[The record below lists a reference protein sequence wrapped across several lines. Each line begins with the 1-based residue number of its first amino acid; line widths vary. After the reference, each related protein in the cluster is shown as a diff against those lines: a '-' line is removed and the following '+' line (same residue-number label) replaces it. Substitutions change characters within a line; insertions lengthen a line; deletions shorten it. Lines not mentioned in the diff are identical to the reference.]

1 MRFVR
6 KNSTSL
12 TAIAFAVVLAG
23 AAAVMAQKETT
34 PTLPEP
40 NAATELSTSFR
51 TVAKNSLPS
60 IVSIQTRGKAMRMT
74 NGNMDNLP
82 FDDEDSPLGEMFR
95 NNPQFREFFRN
106 RGNQRMPAPRGMG
119 SGFIIDSKGIILTNS
134 HVVRDAEEVRVKL
147 YDGREF
153 IGTDIKTD
161 PRTDV
166 AVIRIDATGLQAV
179 PMGDS
184 EAMQIGDWVLAIGSP
199 FGLDMSVT
207 SGIISAK
214 GRGPGITEREDFL
227 QTDAAINPGNSGGPL
242 FNLSGEVIGIN
253 TAIST
258 RSGGYDGIGFAIPIN
273 MAKWVANQL
282 VEKGEVSRAYL
293 GVGIQP
299 VDSSLAKKLKV
310 EVGQGAL
317 VNHVMPKSPAANAK
331 IEIEDLILE
340 LNGQVVK
347 GARELQGIVEQLVL
361 GKEYPVVVL
370 RNGEKITLT
379 VKAEAMPQ
387 NYSRESM
394 REEQQ
399 EQEEGA
405 TNEESAYDELG
416 LDVKLLTPEMAKR
429 LDIPSSS
436 RGIVIAGVK
445 EDSAAERAG
454 LRPGYVIERVGKT
467 PVTSVGEYRTAL
479 KEQSLKE
486 GVSLLVNG
494 GGGTRFIV
502 IQQN

>member
-1 MRFVR
+1 MKFIRR
-6 KNSTSL
+6 NSSAL
-12 TAIAFAVVLAG
+12 SIIAVAAILAG
-23 AAAVMAQKETT
+23 AAVVMAEKESV
-34 PTLPEP
+34 PELPRTH
-40 NAATELSTSFR
+40 AARELSTAFR
-51 TVAKNSLPS
+51 EVAKEALPS
-60 IVSIQTRGKAMRMT
+60 IVSIQTRGKSLRMT
-74 NGNMDNLP
+74 NGEGDAFP

-106 RGNQRMPAPRGMG
+106 RGNNRMPAPRGMG

-134 HVVRDAEEVRVKL
+134 HVVRDAEEVKVKL

-153 IGTDIKTD
+153 IGTDIKSD

-166 AVIRIDATGLQAV
+166 AVIRIDATDLHAV

-273 MAKWVANQL
+273 MAKWVASQL

-310 EVGQGAL
+310 EVGEGAL
-317 VNHVMPKSPAANAK
+317 VNHVMPNSPAAAAK
-331 IEIEDLILE
+331 IEIGDLILE
-340 LNGQVVK
+340 LNGLKVK
-347 GARELQGIVEQLVL
+347 GARELQGIVEQLEL
-361 GKEYPVVVL
+361 GKEYPLVVL
-370 RNGEKITLT
+370 RNGEKSTLV
-379 VKAEAMPQ
+379 VKAEAMPK

-394 REEQQ
+394 RGEPGSSD
-399 EQEEGA
+399 EGSA
-405 TNEESAYDELG
+405 GESTFDELG
-416 LDVKLLTPEMAKR
+416 LEVKPLTPEIAKR
-429 LDIPSSS
+429 LEIPSSS
-436 RGIVIAGVK
+436 KGVVISGVK
-445 EDSAAERAG
+445 ENSAAERAG
-454 LRPGYVIERVGKT
+454 LRPGFVVERIGNS
-467 PVTSVGEYRTAL
+467 PVTTVEEYKAAM
-479 KEQSLKE
+479 KEQSLKD
-486 GVSLLVNG
+486 GITLLVNG